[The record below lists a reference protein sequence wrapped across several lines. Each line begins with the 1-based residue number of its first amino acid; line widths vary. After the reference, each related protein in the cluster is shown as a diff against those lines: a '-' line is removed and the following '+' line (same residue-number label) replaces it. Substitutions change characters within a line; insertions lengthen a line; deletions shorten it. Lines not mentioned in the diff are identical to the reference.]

1 MNNKEEDDMRVLRN
15 LSSLL
20 LVAAMV
26 GPVVLGTT
34 SLAAQNRDND
44 DKDHKIHRYYDR
56 KHRDYHEWNERESRA
71 YSNWEAENHRKHLE
85 FERRH
90 RNDQS
95 RYWVWRH
102 SHPDKD

>member
-1 MNNKEEDDMRVLRN
+1 VNNKEEDDMRVLRN

-20 LVAAMV
+20 LMAAMV
-26 GPVVLGTT
+26 GPVLLGTT
-34 SLAAQNRDND
+34 SLAQNRDND